1 MSTPIFHLDRRAV
14 LLAGLSSVT
23 LAACSGIVG
32 PPEASPLYQL
42 KPAVPAASGGG
53 RVPWQLSI
61 TLPET
66 PDSLD
71 TDRIVLVQPDNRLD
85 FYANARWPDRVPF
98 LVQSALIEAFEN
110 SGRIGAVGRDT
121 EGLKSN
127 YFLLTDI
134 RDFQAR
140 YDAPDAPPTVVI
152 RIATKMIAANTRTIV
167 RSMTAKAES
176 ATTVNSVPAVAGA
189 FNQALASA
197 VGQIVNWALDAPM
210 PVKV

>member
-1 MSTPIFHLDRRAV
+1 MSTPIFRLDRRAV
-14 LLAGLSSVT
+14 LLAGLSSVA

-32 PPEASPLYQL
+32 PPESSPLYQL
-42 KPAVPAASGGG
+42 KPAVPPASGGR
-53 RVPWQLSI
+53 RVLWQLSV

-71 TDRIVLVQPDNRLD
+71 TDRIVLIQPDNRVD

-121 EGLKSN
+121 EGLKSS

-140 YDAPDAPPTVVI
+140 YDAPDAPPTAVI
-152 RIATKMIAANTRTIV
+152 RISAKMINANTRTIV
-167 RSMTAKAES
+167 RSMVAKAEA
-176 ATTVNSVPAVAGA
+176 ATTANSVPAVAGA
-189 FNQALASA
+189 FNQALADA
-197 VGQIVNWALDAPM
+197 VGQIVGWALDAPM
-210 PVKV
+210 PVRA